1 MRRRKLVGTV
11 VTPASLGN
19 FQLTIWRYDI
29 GDSLTRC
36 ASQMFGTSKAQRV
49 LVASLV
55 LRCFFMERALFWMHL
70 VKGFKTV
77 DFMSALKEFV
87 RRWVCLRRLSAI
99 QLGSDG

>member
-36 ASQMFGTSKAQRV
+36 ASQMFGTSKAKSTRGFTCAWV
-49 LVASLV
+49 FLYG
-55 LRCFFMERALFWMHL
+55 
-70 VKGFKTV
+70 KGFV
-77 DFMSALKEFV
+77 LDAFGEGF
-87 RRWVCLRRLSAI
+87 
-99 QLGSDG
+99 

>member
-1 MRRRKLVGTV
+1 
-11 VTPASLGN
+11 
-19 FQLTIWRYDI
+19 
-29 GDSLTRC
+29 
-36 ASQMFGTSKAQRV
+36 
-49 LVASLV
+49 VASLV
-55 LRCFFMERALFWMHL
+55 LKCFFMERALFWMHL